1 MAAAMNL
8 YCLGT
13 LMGFKPSATL
23 LAYNQINPDLDKF
36 RFPLQDPE
44 DLIEYAGRWDYGA
57 KSLTKFGDR
66 GIIQRWMSQGE
77 ESMIEM
83 GDATFFIVCS
93 RVVSH
98 ELVRHRL
105 ASFQQ
110 ESQRF
115 VSYEDEEFDDIF
127 YIPNDEF
134 QLNYG
139 LERSLEAYKNLKRSG
154 TAKQLARYVLPNATR
169 TRMVMKANFR
179 EWRHILK
186 LRMHSSAQP
195 EMQIVANQIHDQ
207 LVEKFPIIFGDIKAS
222 LEAGERAA
230 R

>member
-1 MAAAMNL
+1 
-8 YCLGT
+8 
-13 LMGFKPSATL
+13 MGFKPRAVL
-23 LAYNQINPDLDKF
+23 LAYNQINPDLD
-36 RFPLQDPE
+36 RTAFPLYDPE
-44 DLIEYAGRWDYGA
+44 DLIEYAGRWDYGT
-57 KSLTKFGDR
+57 KSLQKMGNRD
-66 GIIQRWMSQGE
+66 IITRWMTGGE
-77 ESMIEM
+77 ESMVEM

-115 VSYEDEEFDDIF
+115 VAYEDEDPRDLFFVPDGIDEDAIEYMDIANF
-127 YIPNDEF
+127 MA
-134 QLNYG
+134 LNSY
-139 LERSLEAYKNLKRSG
+139 
-154 TAKQLARYVLPNATR
+154 KQLRRDSTNKQLSRYVLPNAMR
-169 TRMVMKANFR
+169 TRMIMKANCR

-186 LRMHSSAQP
+186 LRMHTSAQP
-195 EMQIVANQIHDQ
+195 EMQVVANQIHDQ
-207 LVEKFPIIFGDIKAS
+207 LLAKFPIVFGDIKPA